1 VATHAFIARARML
14 SEIQWETPRAAD
26 KWTPRQEAQ
35 HLILTFGFFT
45 DAVLGHH
52 ELALQVSPERS
63 QALYATVMPKLR
75 AGEPLPT
82 GVRTQA
88 DADPTTAA
96 QISADDRDTVLRALA
111 SAGHAFHTAL
121 VVSSTVEGR
130 RVQHPYFGLIS
141 IEEFSIFAA
150 AHTRHHMNFLPT
162 VPSPAG

>member
-111 SAGHAFHTAL
+111 FHTAL
-121 VVSSTVEGR
+121 VVSSTVEGP